1 MFIRQLRY
9 LTALARERHFARA
22 AASCHVSQPTLS
34 AGLHKLECEL
44 GIRLIERDQQFRG
57 FTPEGER
64 VLVWA
69 QRILADWEALV
80 QDVSESREGLQGTVR
95 LGVVPTA
102 LPAVGALVEEF
113 CARYPAARV
122 LIQQMSSRSIE
133 QRLAEFELDAG
144 LTYLDNEPLKD
155 VIVRP
160 LYREHYVFLTAEG
173 SPWSDVRS
181 VSWRTVAG
189 VPLCLLSQDMQMRRI
204 LDAAFSAA
212 GAIPRTVVEANS
224 FIALYSLV
232 RHGPWSSVFPHAF
245 LTLFGV
251 PPGVYAIPIAEQTS
265 EHTLGLVISQSEPV
279 SPAARALLSAAES
292 LTLRPLF
299 DADPPL
305 PESAKAI

>member
-9 LTALARERHFARA
+9 LTALAREQHFARA
-22 AASCHVSQPTLS
+22 AVASHVSQPTLS

-44 GIRLIERDQQFRG
+44 GIRIIERDQQFRG

-95 LGVVPTA
+95 LGVVPAA
-102 LPAVGALVEEF
+102 LPAVGALIEEF
-113 CARYPAARV
+113 CARHPAARV

-133 QRLAEFELDAG
+133 QRLAEFDLDAG

-155 VIVRP
+155 VIARP

-173 SPWSDVRS
+173 GPWSNVRS
-181 VSWRTVAG
+181 VSWRAVAG

-204 LDAAFSAA
+204 IDAVFRAA
-212 GAIPRTVVEANS
+212 GVFPRTVVEANS

-232 RHGPWSSVFPHAF
+232 RQGSWSSVFPHTF
-245 LTLFGV
+245 LSLFGV
-251 PPGVYAIPIAEQTS
+251 PPGVHAIPLAEQLPD
-265 EHTLGLVISQSEPV
+265 HAVGLVIPKNEPV
-279 SPAARALLSAAES
+279 SPAARALLAAAEG
-292 LTLRPLF
+292 LALRSFF
-299 DADPPL
+299 DTEPSSQ
-305 PESAKAI
+305 ESAQAS

>member
-22 AASCHVSQPTLS
+22 AEACHVSQPTLS

-44 GIRLIERDQQFRG
+44 GIRIIERDQQFRG

-69 QRILADWEALV
+69 QRILADWGALV
-80 QDVSESREGLQGTVR
+80 QDVSESREGLEGTVR
-95 LGVVPTA
+95 LGVVPAA

-113 CARYPAARV
+113 CARHPAARV
-122 LIQQMSSRSIE
+122 QIQQMSSRSIE
-133 QRLAEFELDAG
+133 QHLANFELDAG

-155 VIVRP
+155 VIVQP

-173 SPWSDVRS
+173 SPWSGVRS
-181 VSWRTVAG
+181 VSWRAVAG

-204 LDAAFSAA
+204 IDAAFRAA

-232 RHGPWSSVFPHAF
+232 RHGRWSSVFPHTF

-251 PPGVYAIPIAEQTS
+251 PPGVQAVPLAEQMPD
-265 EHTLGLVISQSEPV
+265 HAVGLVIPKNEPV
-279 SPAARALLSAAES
+279 SPAARALLTVAES
-292 LTLRPLF
+292 LTLRPSF
-299 DADPPL
+299 DAEPPSQ
-305 PESAKAI
+305 EVAKVI

>member
-1 MFIRQLRY
+1 M
-9 LTALARERHFARA
+9 
-22 AASCHVSQPTLS
+22 
-34 AGLHKLECEL
+34 
-44 GIRLIERDQQFRG
+44 GIRIIERDQQFRG

-69 QRILADWEALV
+69 RRILADWEALV
-80 QDVSESREGLQGTVR
+80 QDVSASRKGLEGTVR
-95 LGVVPTA
+95 LGVVPAA
-102 LPAVGALVEEF
+102 LPVVGALVEEF
-113 CARYPAARV
+113 CARHPAARV

-155 VIVRP
+155 VIVQP

-173 SPWSDVRS
+173 SPWSEIRTM
-181 VSWRTVAG
+181 SWRGVAR

-204 LDAAFSAA
+204 IDAAFRSA

-232 RHGPWSSVFPHAF
+232 RHGPWSSVFPHTF

-251 PPGVYAIPIAEQTS
+251 PPGVHAIPLAEQIP
-265 EHTLGLVISQSEPV
+265 EHAVGIVIAKNDPV
-279 SPAARALLSAAES
+279 SPAARALLSAAEG
-292 LTLRPLF
+292 LALRPFF
-299 DADPPL
+299 DVEPPL
-305 PESAKAI
+305 PESAEAI